1 MQYVQGKAD
10 LVGEDGVLTVDA
22 KALGLTGPH
31 DMKSRFG
38 TMGYKSGNMFVLF
51 SRDEGVPP
59 APPSLAISVVHPNTG
74 TKELDSE
81 ERDDEF
87 DTAKE
92 VAEAVRKL
100 KGGKRRRKTRKVKK
114 SKKSKR
120 KGTTR
125 RR

>member
-1 MQYVQGKAD
+1 MQYVKGKAD

-22 KALGLTGPH
+22 KTLGLTGPY
-31 DMKSRFG
+31 DMKSRFD
-38 TMGYKSGNMFVLF
+38 TMGYKSGSMFVLF

-87 DTAKE
+87 ETAE
-92 VAEAVRKL
+92 DVAEAVRNL
-100 KGGKRRRKTRKVKK
+100 KGGKRRRRKTRK